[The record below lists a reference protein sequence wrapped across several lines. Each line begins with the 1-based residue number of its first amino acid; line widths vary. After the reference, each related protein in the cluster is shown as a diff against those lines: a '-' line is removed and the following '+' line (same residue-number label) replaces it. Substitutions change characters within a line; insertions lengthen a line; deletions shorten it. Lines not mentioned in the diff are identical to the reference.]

1 MEMLTD
7 FGKILVFIILA
18 AIFVTIAFT
27 INRFL
32 RPVRPTTEKL
42 MTYECGENPIGTPWI
57 KFNVRFYVVALIF
70 LLFDV
75 EITLLIPWAVVYKE
89 FGFYGFF
96 IGILFLFILMLGM
109 LYEWKKGDLDWVR
122 PHVKPNDLKT
132 IMSEFE
138 NQYGTK

>member
-18 AIFVTIAFT
+18 AIFVAIAFI

-89 FGFYGFF
+89 FGFYGFSV
-96 IGILFLFILMLGM
+96 GILFLFILMLGM
-109 LYEWKKGDLDWVR
+109 LYEWRKGDLDWIR
-122 PHVKPNDLKT
+122 PEVTPKDLKSV
-132 IMSEFE
+132 MSEFE
-138 NQYGTK
+138 NQYGSK

>member
-7 FGKILVFIILA
+7 FGKILVFIILG
-18 AIFVTIAFT
+18 AIFVAIAFI

-89 FGFYGFF
+89 FGFYGFGV
-96 IGILFLFILMLGM
+96 GILFLFILMLGM

-122 PHVKPNDLKT
+122 PEVKPKDLKT
-132 IMSEFE
+132 VMSEFE

>member
-18 AIFVTIAFT
+18 AIFVAIAFI

-32 RPVRPTTEKL
+32 RPARPTTEKL
-42 MTYECGENPIGTPWI
+42 MTYECGENPVGTPWI

-75 EITLLIPWAVVYKE
+75 EITLLVPWSLVYKE
-89 FGFYGFF
+89 FGVYGF
-96 IGILFLFILMLGM
+96 IVGILFLFILVLGM
-109 LYEWKKGDLDWVR
+109 LYEWRKGDLDWVR
-122 PHVKPNDLKT
+122 PEVKSKDLKT
-132 IMSEFE
+132 VMSDFE
-138 NQYGTK
+138 KQFGS